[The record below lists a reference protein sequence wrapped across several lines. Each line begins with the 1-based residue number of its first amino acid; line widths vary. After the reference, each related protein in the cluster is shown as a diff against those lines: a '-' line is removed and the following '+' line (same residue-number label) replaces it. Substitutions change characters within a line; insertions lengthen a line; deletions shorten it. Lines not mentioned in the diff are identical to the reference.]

1 MLKKE
6 ATKLSKVQK
15 NTFKGFGIGSTG
27 ITEQEV
33 LKTMKAGKVYKY
45 NGDLSC
51 RAYCSHPLGHL
62 LDQGYIHKGGKNHDG
77 AESYVPGYKFID
89 KAQSEFGT
97 VYNQDLQNFIDDM
110 IDNNGL

>member
-6 ATKLSKVQK
+6 AKKLSKVQK
-15 NTFKGFGIGSTG
+15 NVFKGFGIGDTG
-27 ITEQEV
+27 ITEKEV
-33 LKTMKAGKVYKY
+33 LKTMKAGKIYKY

-62 LDQGYIHKGGKNHDG
+62 LDQGYILRGGRNHDG

-89 KAQSEFGT
+89 RAQSQFGST
-97 VYNQDLQNFIDDM
+97 YDQDLQNFIDDM
-110 IDNNGL
+110 LDNNGL